1 MNESFQ
7 NIIENIHYITVWG
20 EVYKLVKTLCNSI
33 FSDCKDIPYILF
45 CFNEKQIWAII
56 NIKNKL
62 NINPLFD
69 HLKSGEICAESSNYE
84 SSDFSQIEFYP
95 YNDRFDTLSIS
106 KSFSLFNPINENIVW
121 PVFDCIEIEDNIL
134 SMLYS
139 FSFSENAK
147 LFNKINISDDNKATI
162 LFFSEKGDIQNSDIN
177 KKLFLFNKILSLIMK
192 KTAIEKKANFYS
204 DFFNNNRESFFI
216 INKKGQVK
224 SASDNL
230 NLVINKKYIENDFR
244 FLINQKEYKEFVS
257 EISEL
262 YSLAFFDPAVEHRLQ
277 YDINLI
283 DPNGIYENYILDVIL
298 INDSELIAKGVK
310 VIIKKCCGK
319 YKKADK
325 EHKMNQIK
333 TIFNETLV
341 ENIQN
346 YFDEKNLI
354 FTLFF
359 SKLKLI
365 FKIDRILMIEFN
377 RIEDIYN
384 YYCSEHDDYGQC
396 NIPKKNFNKVIDR
409 VSLFFEKEKMFDS
422 CKSCVDLNNKS
433 INELIDLFDMRFS
446 GFEID
451 TLEKNAFLLPLF
463 IDNRLQGILIFK
475 GNCNKIDLIKNEI
488 IIDEINLCV
497 SLLFKL
503 NRFFGKP
510 IYFKAPDFY
519 EYGKHIDK
527 KSGILDYLKFLQSLI
542 DGEFYMVDKNL
553 VENFFVNDKGSIE
566 NNVFSLWKS
575 KNDYF
580 SAIQKDKRLSGIL
593 KEDVESVT
601 NKKKIIHQIQN
612 ICINNETKFL
622 KIAVFPISNF
632 LNITSFDSNIT
643 GKAMLYIRDISEQYS
658 NIEKDMKIEF
668 VENILSVLNEVGHD
682 LNNYFTVINGN
693 LSLLSSNPDAS
704 KTSDRTI
711 VKLERIKRAVTKCR
725 ALTEKL
731 FETYFSGKVF
741 DSKEDIITLTIKAI
755 VRNYNKISS
764 LFRVRPFISNEFI
777 SIEDIIDNIA
787 IYNGESYILSGNLS
801 RFKKFLT
808 LLIDEA
814 LFKSDSSE
822 VWFDFRNE
830 KNQSDK
836 TNYESGYFQIKIS
849 SKKGRLLFPL
859 DKRTKQ
865 SGVFDIESKGNTDY
879 YIDSILNEFKGK
891 IFYEETCELNI
902 FTILLPKGIDE
913 KNFRSEIFFNSNKQ
927 TNFLNNKNQ
936 KNSMLESHQ
945 NEIEIKE
952 KNKNKIEMLDDKKIE
967 NETNFLISQ
976 KNLKIVVL
984 DDSQEITEIID
995 QILRMINIKSKI
1007 FNSYSKLESWL
1018 SKKGKINT
1026 SKYVPVFLI
1035 DLSVIKKK
1043 NFSEISELVKKKF
1056 SFSKIYAFTGKRPD
1070 IQDLKNKG
1078 FDGVLPKPVD
1088 YKIIKEFI
1096 NDILKSHNP

>member
-1 MNESFQ
+1 
-7 NIIENIHYITVWG
+7 
-20 EVYKLVKTLCNSI
+20 
-33 FSDCKDIPYILF
+33 
-45 CFNEKQIWAII
+45 
-56 NIKNKL
+56 
-62 NINPLFD
+62 
-69 HLKSGEICAESSNYE
+69 
-84 SSDFSQIEFYP
+84 
-95 YNDRFDTLSIS
+95 
-106 KSFSLFNPINENIVW
+106 
-121 PVFDCIEIEDNIL
+121 
-134 SMLYS
+134 
-139 FSFSENAK
+139 
-147 LFNKINISDDNKATI
+147 
-162 LFFSEKGDIQNSDIN
+162 
-177 KKLFLFNKILSLIMK
+177 
-192 KTAIEKKANFYS
+192 
-204 DFFNNNRESFFI
+204 
-216 INKKGQVK
+216 
-224 SASDNL
+224 
-230 NLVINKKYIENDFR
+230 
-244 FLINQKEYKEFVS
+244 
-257 EISEL
+257 
-262 YSLAFFDPAVEHRLQ
+262 
-277 YDINLI
+277 
-283 DPNGIYENYILDVIL
+283 
-298 INDSELIAKGVK
+298 
-310 VIIKKCCGK
+310 
-319 YKKADK
+319 
-325 EHKMNQIK
+325 
-333 TIFNETLV
+333 
-341 ENIQN
+341 
-346 YFDEKNLI
+346 
-354 FTLFF
+354 
-359 SKLKLI
+359 
-365 FKIDRILMIEFN
+365 
-377 RIEDIYN
+377 
-384 YYCSEHDDYGQC
+384 
-396 NIPKKNFNKVIDR
+396 
-409 VSLFFEKEKMFDS
+409 
-422 CKSCVDLNNKS
+422 
-433 INELIDLFDMRFS
+433 
-446 GFEID
+446 
-451 TLEKNAFLLPLF
+451 
-463 IDNRLQGILIFK
+463 
-475 GNCNKIDLIKNEI
+475 
-488 IIDEINLCV
+488 
-497 SLLFKL
+497 
-503 NRFFGKP
+503 
-510 IYFKAPDFY
+510 
-519 EYGKHIDK
+519 
-527 KSGILDYLKFLQSLI
+527 
-542 DGEFYMVDKNL
+542 
-553 VENFFVNDKGSIE
+553 
-566 NNVFSLWKS
+566 
-575 KNDYF
+575 
-580 SAIQKDKRLSGIL
+580 
-593 KEDVESVT
+593 
-601 NKKKIIHQIQN
+601 
-612 ICINNETKFL
+612 
-622 KIAVFPISNF
+622 
-632 LNITSFDSNIT
+632 
-643 GKAMLYIRDISEQYS
+643 MLYIRDISEQYS